1 MGRIK
6 RISLRELHE
15 KTGTLIREAS
25 TAGYSVVITDRGRP
39 VATIT
44 PYTADLERRSFR
56 DRELLPAFEA
66 LQRRHTAGDSTA
78 DVSDDRN
85 RDV

>member
-1 MGRIK
+1 MSRIK

-25 TAGYSVVITDRGRP
+25 AAGYSVVVTDRGKP
-39 VATIT
+39 LATIT
-44 PYTADLERRSFR
+44 PYTADVERRSFR
-56 DRELLPAFEA
+56 ERDLSPAFEA
-66 LQRRHTAGDSTA
+66 LQGRRASGNSTA

-85 RDV
+85 RDL